1 MGVGTQWNK
10 VNFHKQWKQKK
21 RILVFNSQIYFYSD
35 YHWLCKVN
43 WMETVHIYDFKTKL
57 QNSFYKKERKGLL
70 CFSSRAISIY
80 PVHILN
86 TLIVQLVLEFNFL
99 KIALPA
105 RLHGC
110 KTKQLCKTNLCHVFV
125 FVNNSSECL
134 CLCLCPCL
142 CLCLTLAKQ
151 SNFAKPICLCLCLFN

>member
-21 RILVFNSQIYFYSD
+21 RILVFNSQIYFYPD

-57 QNSFYKKERKGLL
+57 EKNYEKGEKRFYSKMILNSWWFLKIEKVVRQVWVVDEDIISFLKIFFMVCNLILGVLWLL
-70 CFSSRAISIY
+70 WFSSRAISIY

-86 TLIVQLVLEFNFL
+86 TLIV
-99 KIALPA
+99 
-105 RLHGC
+105 
-110 KTKQLCKTNLCHVFV
+110 
-125 FVNNSSECL
+125 
-134 CLCLCPCL
+134 
-142 CLCLTLAKQ
+142 
-151 SNFAKPICLCLCLFN
+151 